1 MSLAQENQQPENEE
15 KDKLPVLVSLK
26 KSLNLAKE
34 LFIFFLIFYL
44 ILFVLETLFAGFV
57 SNNFSLNWVL
67 AIVLVIGVAAALAPE
82 ETGTKTEEEEG
93 PRIIDYLT
101 SATLG
106 IIGAI
111 LIFYKAPI
119 ENFTL
124 RLTTSIIAG
133 SLVIILSIILLTT
146 KDEEVKEREEEIEIF
161 VKNTFLSRKTF
172 VYPIAF
178 LRLLF
183 FKKVNFPLALI
194 LIVFLF
200 TLFSLPKNQDGAGK
214 KLNFGEIASFFKSK
228 PAAKKQPVAS
238 PTPEIVA
245 EAKKVTPSTNL
256 MVKVLDGGGSKN
268 VLEEFVETLKNAG
281 FVKVFFGDADNSNYK
296 DAAIKF
302 RAEDKDQAD
311 LIKDLLKD
319 KYAAIIEAP
328 SATASAEITII
339 LGALKSEKEETTELT
354 PESPR

>member
-93 PRIIDYLT
+93 PKIIDYLT

-228 PAAKKQPVAS
+228 PAAKKQ
-238 PTPEIVA
+238 IVA

-311 LIKDLLKD
+311 LIEDLLKD